1 MSDRTEADI
10 LAGMMGADSRRV
22 DALVNDVG
30 QVKGDVRELRGAMG
44 HVTDGIGELRG
55 AMAILS
61 RHAVLMETNAAD
73 MAQMRASNI
82 LMDGRM
88 RAIELEMPGLK
99 DARTAIMRGVWGV
112 MAMVGLALLAL
123 VLKSKGMP

>member
-1 MSDRTEADI
+1 MTDRSEADI

-22 DALVNDVG
+22 DALVSDVG

>member
-73 MAQMRASNI
+73 MAQMRAANI

-99 DARTAIMRGVWGV
+99 EARSSIMRGVWGTL
-112 MAMVGLALLAL
+112 AMVGLALLAL
-123 VLKSKGMP
+123 VLKAKGMP